1 MSDSAKEP
9 IRDAAAP
16 DYETPEKK
24 NTGDLAYRSVRAWL
38 LLLVPAILGLTA
50 DLWLKAYSFP
60 DGVPAGNDVAQIGAG
75 LHPAQSL
82 DPPWPIIPHLLGFT
96 TIINHGAVFGMFQGY
111 VVYFLLFSVIAMAM
125 ILWVFATSK
134 AHQWVV
140 HLALGMIT
148 AGALGNLYDR
158 AIHNGVRDMLRFYVS
173 WYPWIFN
180 LADVLLCVGVPLL
193 MLCWILTKPDSTPAK
208 SPDPRREQPH
218 REEPHGMES
227 LERRVE

>member
-16 DYETPEKK
+16 DDETPVKK
-24 NTGDLAYRSVRAWL
+24 GSGDLAYRSARAWL
-38 LLLVPAILGLTA
+38 LLLIPAILGLTA
-50 DLWLKAYSFP
+50 DLWLKTYSFP
-60 DGVPAGNDVAQIGAG
+60 DGVPAVGDVALIPAG
-75 LHPAQSL
+75 RNPAQL
-82 DPPWPIIPHLLGFT
+82 NPPDPIIPHLLGFT

-111 VVYFLLFSVIAMAM
+111 VAYFLLFSVVAMAM

-134 AHQWVV
+134 ARQWVV

-158 AIHNGVRDMLRFYVS
+158 AIHNGVRDMLRFNVS

-193 MLCWILTKPDSTPAK
+193 MLCWILTKPDATPAR
-208 SPDPRREQPH
+208 SPEPRREQPR
-218 REEPHGMES
+218 REEPHGMQS

>member
-1 MSDSAKEP
+1 MSDSANEP
-9 IRDAAAP
+9 IRDAASP
-16 DYETPEKK
+16 DYPSPTKK
-24 NTGDLAYRSVRAWL
+24 STSDLAYRSVRAWL
-38 LLLVPAILGLTA
+38 LLLIPAILGLTA
-50 DLWLKAYSFP
+50 DLALKAYSFP
-60 DGVPAGNDVAQIGAG
+60 DGVPAAADAALVEAG
-75 LHPAQSL
+75 RNPAQRSL
-82 DPPWPIIPHLLGFT
+82 PEPIIPHFLGFT

-111 VVYFLLFSVIAMAM
+111 VAYFLLFSVVAMAM

-134 AHQWVV
+134 ARQWVV

-193 MLCWILTKPDSTPAK
+193 MLCWILTKPDSNPAK
-208 SPDPRREQPH
+208 SPEPR

>member
-16 DYETPEKK
+16 DDSSKHNTAET
-24 NTGDLAYRSVRAWL
+24 GLLAYRSVRAWL
-38 LLLVPAILGLTA
+38 LLLLPAILGLTA
-50 DLWLKAYSFP
+50 DLWLKAWSFP
-60 DGVPAGNDVAQIGAG
+60 DGVPPVADAAQVAAGRN
-75 LHPAQSL
+75 PAQL
-82 DPPWPIIPHLLGFT
+82 NPPEPIIPHFLGFT
-96 TIINHGAVFGMFQGY
+96 TIINHGAVFGVFQGY
-111 VVYFLLFSVIAMAM
+111 VTYFLLFSIIAMAM

-134 AHQWVV
+134 ARQWVV

-180 LADVLLCVGVPLL
+180 LADVLLCIGVPLL
-193 MLCWILTKPDSTPAK
+193 MLCWILAKPDTAAAK
-208 SPDPRREQPH
+208 TSAPRRPEPTH
-218 REEPHGMES
+218 EAPHGMES